1 MLNAHCPYMGGDLTQ
16 GTIKDDAVACPFD
29 DWRWSGNGRCVSI
42 PYARRVPPPARTESW
57 TTLERN
63 GRLYIWHDP
72 HGNPPPPEVV
82 IPEIAG
88 YDEGEW
94 TPFTWSRLKIEG
106 SNCREIVDKVVDMA
120 HCFYIHY
127 SFPVYFKNVFEGHIA
142 SRHMNSRPRAD
153 VLYVDAEDITPEM
166 TQRFEFEIDT

>member
-1 MLNAHCPYMGGDLTQ
+1 M
-16 GTIKDDAVACPFD
+16 
-29 DWRWSGNGRCVSI
+29 
-42 PYARRVPPPARTESW
+42 
-57 TTLERN
+57 
-63 GRLYIWHDP
+63 
-72 HGNPPPPEVV
+72 
-82 IPEIAG
+82 
-88 YDEGEW
+88 
-94 TPFTWSRLKIEG
+94 KIEG